1 MNKEEEQE
9 VQSVQSLKDDLL
21 ATAVLLKEADRDI
34 TVTFK
39 INDIKK
45 ALNLP
50 LEEEDYPVTLNGVLE
65 GREISRY

>member
-1 MNKEEEQE
+1 MNNEKEP
-9 VQSVQSLKDDLL
+9 SVQSLKDDLL
-21 ATAVLLKEADRDI
+21 ATAMILKEADRDI

-50 LEEEDYPVTLNGVLE
+50 LEEEDYPITLNGVLE

>member
-1 MNKEEEQE
+1 MDNEKEP
-9 VQSVQSLKDDLL
+9 SVQSLKDDLL
-21 ATAVLLKEADRDI
+21 ATAMILKEADRDI

-50 LEEEDYPVTLNGVLE
+50 LEEEDYSITLNGVLE

>member
-1 MNKEEEQE
+1 MDKEEEQE

-50 LEEEDYPVTLNGVLE
+50 LEEEDYPITLNGVLE

>member
-1 MNKEEEQE
+1 MDKEEEQE
-9 VQSVQSLKDDLL
+9 VQSLKDDLL

-50 LEEEDYPVTLNGVLE
+50 LEEEDYPITLNGVLE

>member
-50 LEEEDYPVTLNGVLE
+50 LEEEDYPITLNGILE

>member
-1 MNKEEEQE
+1 MDNEKEP
-9 VQSVQSLKDDLL
+9 SVQSLKDDLL
-21 ATAVLLKEADRDI
+21 ATAMILKEADRDI

-50 LEEEDYPVTLNGVLE
+50 LEEEDYSITLNGVLE
-65 GREISRY
+65 GKEISRY

>member
-1 MNKEEEQE
+1 MDNEE

-50 LEEEDYPVTLNGVLE
+50 LEEEDYSITLNGVLE

>member
-1 MNKEEEQE
+1 MDNEE

-50 LEEEDYPVTLNGVLE
+50 LEEEDYPITLNGILE

>member
-1 MNKEEEQE
+1 MDNEKEP
-9 VQSVQSLKDDLL
+9 SVQSLKDDLL
-21 ATAVLLKEADRDI
+21 ATAMILKEVDRDI

-50 LEEEDYPVTLNGVLE
+50 LEEEDYSITLNGVLE
-65 GREISRY
+65 GKEISRY

>member
-1 MNKEEEQE
+1 MDNEKEPS

-21 ATAVLLKEADRDI
+21 ATAMILKEADRDI

-50 LEEEDYPVTLNGVLE
+50 LEEEDYSITLNGVLE

>member
-1 MNKEEEQE
+1 MDNEKE
-9 VQSVQSLKDDLL
+9 QSVQELKDDLL
-21 ATAVLLKEADRDI
+21 ATAVILKEADRDI

-50 LEEEDYPVTLNGVLE
+50 LEEEDYPITLNGVLE
-65 GREISRY
+65 GREFSKY